1 MSPPKFKFDPPLVP
15 LIASAVGTAHRLL
28 QNQRGCLPQPRHRCA
43 VCPRR
48 HRLASSFFPPEEP
61 SHTCI
66 VHLRGVSAEE
76 LMHTLILNHIMHTL
90 ILHTLNSYQ
99 GVTDDNPIHARAG
112 CEIMTAISCMC
123 SPFQKL
129 ELKYTSEKILDSPFH
144 LMS

>member
-48 HRLASSFFPPEEP
+48 HRLASSFVPPEEP

-90 ILHTLNSYQ
+90 NSCR
-99 GVTDDNPIHARAG
+99 GATDDDPMRAG
-112 CEIMTAISCMC
+112 AGRETMTVIYVYVQSIS
-123 SPFQKL
+123 
-129 ELKYTSEKILDSPFH
+129 EA
-144 LMS
+144 

>member
-1 MSPPKFKFDPPLVP
+1 MVAFVLVAAVLPPVFCHLKKTRLHCPP
-15 LIASAVGTAHRLL
+15 
-28 QNQRGCLPQPRHRCA
+28 PR
-43 VCPRR
+43 
-48 HRLASSFFPPEEP
+48 
-61 SHTCI
+61 
-66 VHLRGVSAEE
+66 SAEE